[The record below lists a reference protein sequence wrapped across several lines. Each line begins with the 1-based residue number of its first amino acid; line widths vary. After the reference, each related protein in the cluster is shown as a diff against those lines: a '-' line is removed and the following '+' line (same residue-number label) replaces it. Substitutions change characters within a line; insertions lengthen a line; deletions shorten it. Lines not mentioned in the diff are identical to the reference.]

1 MPPAMVLKW
10 NAKQGAMMPIPE
22 EVDPQLI
29 ARVHHDVNNAL
40 TALIGQA
47 QLLLREELSQT
58 ARRRVEIMEQTAKR
72 IACAVDALRCKR
84 IANSRGVRE

>member
-1 MPPAMVLKW
+1 
-10 NAKQGAMMPIPE
+10 MMPTPE

-40 TALIGQA
+40 TAIIGQA

-58 ARRRVEIMEQTAKR
+58 ARQRAEIIEQAAKR
-72 IACAVDALRCKR
+72 ITCAVEALLQLTP
-84 IANSRGVRE
+84 RERD